1 MNVLKTHRKELDLL
15 ADALLNYETLDGDE
29 VKSVIEGKTLTRKK
43 VVRQS
48 DSKSKVDKGKMT
60 PTPLIG
66 AEQLMK
72 QI

>member
-60 PTPLIG
+60 PTPLFG